1 MRSLVFR
8 LGSPGTVA
16 GAALAAVLLGA
27 CNLTAFTANQTA
39 PVLKAALPALSQE
52 SDLQFAREAAPGNLK
67 TVEGFLLASP
77 DNEIFMAILAQGYC
91 EYAFGFLETDVLEA
105 RLAHKTSVEEA
116 AGKRAT
122 TFYLRGMNYG
132 LKLLGGN
139 WEKVLYGEQKAF
151 EDKVKGADKDQV
163 PGMFFTA
170 LGLASAVN
178 LNRDDIEMV
187 AYVAKARVLFE
198 RVVALDPTFYNGG
211 AHMALGML
219 YSAQSKA
226 IGGDPERGKKEFD
239 TAIQMS
245 GGKFLIPKVLMAASY
260 GTVTHDQELFHKT
273 LVQVLETSPAIY
285 PDQRLA
291 NEIAHV
297 WAKDYLAHEKEL
309 F

>member
-1 MRSLVFR
+1 MRSLVLC
-8 LGSPGTVA
+8 LG
-16 GAALAAVLLGA
+16 LLGA

-77 DNEIFMAILAQGYC
+77 DNETFMEILAQGYC

-105 RLAHKTSVEEA
+105 RLAKKTNLEEA
-116 AGKRAT
+116 VGKRAT
-122 TFYLRGMNYG
+122 TFYLRGMSYG
-132 LKLLGGN
+132 MKLLGDG
-139 WEKVLYGEQKAF
+139 WEKAMYGDLKGF
-151 EDKVKGADKDQV
+151 EDKVNAADKDKV
-163 PGMFFTA
+163 TGMFFTA
-170 LGLASAVN
+170 LGLASAIN

-187 AYVAKARVLFE
+187 AYIVKARLLFE
-198 RVVALDPTFYNGG
+198 RVVALDSGFYNGG

-219 YSAQSKA
+219 YSAQSKD
-226 IGGDPERGKKEFD
+226 IGGDPEHGKKEFD
-239 TAIQMS
+239 TAIQLS

-260 GTVTHDQELFHKT
+260 GTVTHNQELFHKT
-273 LVQVLETSPAIY
+273 LVQVLETSPAIF

-297 WAKDYLAHEKEL
+297 WARAYLAHEKEL